1 MQIPSLVS
9 LLAALVTGIVLGG
22 VVGYLAATARSASAH
37 ASGADAASRARTE
50 AAQWQAR
57 AEELAARAEI
67 AEERADRDASVLRA
81 LAPVRTQLEQ
91 VGARVEAMERERASQ
106 HAQLAEQLRA
116 GALTERE
123 LSRTTAQLA
132 SALRSRSSRGMWGEA
147 ELARV
152 LEASGML
159 PHVDFTE
166 QRSIGAVLAER
177 ATGVAGRRRRVADTG
192 AAGASEVGAAG
203 GGAASARAAGSGAA
217 RPDVIVRLPGD
228 GYLAL
233 DAKAPMDA
241 YLQAVAQEDEEARRQ
256 LLGEHAKALRTHVDA
271 LAARQYDRAL
281 GRSPELVVL
290 FVPAEAVLA
299 AALEADGTLMDRAL
313 ERGVALTSPS
323 SLLGLLRVCATAW
336 AREAVHEDAEELLE
350 LGRTLYERLGTVA
363 GHLDTLGGALT
374 RSVSAYNRTVAS
386 LESRLLVTARSFESL
401 GQAASAPASPRQVDP
416 DAAQVR
422 RLTAPELTQDGRS

>member
-1 MQIPSLVS
+1 MQIPSLAL

-57 AEELAARAEI
+57 AEELAARAEV

-81 LAPVRTQLEQ
+81 LAPVRAQLEQ

-166 QRSIGAVLAER
+166 QRSVGALLAQR
-177 ATGVAGRRRRVADTG
+177 AGRHRH
-192 AAGASEVGAAG
+192 AG
-203 GGAASARAAGSGAA
+203 GGATTGGGTRRQATTEAG
-217 RPDVIVRLPGD
+217 RPDVVVHLPGD

-241 YLQAVAQEDEEARRQ
+241 YMTALDLADSPQQEQA
-256 LLGEHAKALRTHVDA
+256 HAAALRDHAQALRRHVDA
-271 LAARQYDRAL
+271 LAGRGYDRAL

-299 AALEADGTLMDRAL
+299 AALEADPTLMDHAMSK
-313 ERGVALTSPS
+313 GVALTSPS
-323 SLLGLLRVCATAW
+323 SLLALLRVCATAW
-336 AREAVHEDAEELLE
+336 ARAAVHEDAEELLE

-363 GHLDTLGGALT
+363 SHLDTLGGALT

-401 GQAASAPASPRQVDP
+401 GTAGALSTPRQVEA

-422 RLTAPELTQDGRS
+422 RLTAPELTQDDAS